1 MRGWYIRDRE
11 NEKTYICKAC
21 GRSHD
26 VPYDT
31 CPDCGNRSKPEEKPE

>member
-1 MRGWYIRDRE
+1 MRGWYIRDRGD
-11 NEKTYICKAC
+11 EKTYICKAC
-21 GRSHD
+21 GREHD